1 MNNLNAPRQFT
12 SGLGIVLVLCLFAV
26 GAYLFYWVALRSDM
40 LLNEDN
46 PRLVE
51 AELRIQRGD
60 IRDTRG
66 NVLAESVG
74 PDSRLERDY
83 PFSAIGPAVG
93 YYSLVHGTAGIEE
106 GLDAVLRGTTDD
118 FWQAWWRDL
127 LHEPQV
133 GSNVRMTLDQGWQ
146 DLAEQALGDNKGAVI
161 LLSLTDNAV
170 RAMVSHPTY
179 DPNLLEEQFDA
190 LSADPDSPLLNRAT
204 QGQYQ
209 PGMLLQPFVLA
220 GALERELITLDQPV
234 DGAADALVLDNRVF
248 QCAAVPGAN
257 VTWLD
262 VLQNSCPGP
271 TYRLGQTLQADQLT
285 QIVAGFGLTLTPTLP
300 IATAGPVFAP
310 IERPGLAAI
319 GQENLAITP
328 LQAILAWAALLKDGV
343 LSGGKLLGAIQAPG
357 QEWQVAEP
365 EFQAQSIRRAVDTA
379 SADQI
384 VSGLSRPNGFLEHS
398 ATALSGPEGESTAWY
413 LGAAPGGQPT
423 FAVVVV
429 LEDGSDPAVAQ
440 EIGRNVLD
448 AVLAPRE

>member
-1 MNNLNAPRQFT
+1 MNNLNTPRHYT
-12 SGLGIVLVLCLFAV
+12 SGLGIVLILCLFAV

-46 PRLVE
+46 PRLIE
-51 AELRIQRGD
+51 AELRIQRGE
-60 IRDTRG
+60 IRDARG
-66 NVLAESVG
+66 TILAESVG
-74 PDSRLERDY
+74 PESRLERVY

-106 GLDAVLRGTTDD
+106 GQDTILRGETDD
-118 FWQAWWRDL
+118 FWQAWQRDL

-133 GSNVRMTLDQGWQ
+133 GSNVRVTLDQRWQ
-146 DLAEQALGDNKGAVI
+146 DSAEKALGDHKGAVI
-161 LLSLTDNAV
+161 LLSLTDKAV

-220 GALERELITLDQPV
+220 AALERELITLDQPV
-234 DGAADALVLDNRVF
+234 DDATDALVLDSRVF
-248 QCAAVPGAN
+248 ECATAPGDD

-271 TYRLGQTLQADQLT
+271 TYRLGQTLQVDQLT
-285 QIVAGFGLTLTPTLP
+285 QIVDGFGLTLTPTLP

-328 LQAILAWAALLKDGV
+328 LQAILAWAGLLSNGV
-343 LSGGKLLGAIQAPG
+343 FSSGKLLSAVQPPG
-357 QEWQVAEP
+357 QEWQVAGP
-365 EFQAQSIRRAVDTA
+365 EFQAQSIRRAVESD

-384 VSGLSRPNGFLEHS
+384 VSSLTREGLVEHG
-398 ATALSGPEGESTAWY
+398 AIALSGPEGESTAWY
-413 LGAAPGGQPT
+413 LGAAPGGSPT

-429 LEDGSDPAVAQ
+429 LEEGSDPIVAR
-440 EIGRNVLD
+440 EIGRTILADVL
-448 AVLAPRE
+448 E